1 MRIHRGT
8 ESRPKT
14 VLQDVT
20 AWERMIIIE
29 NLDMQPHMIDMALMS
44 IGHCHGCV
52 VFLKLSSFIISDIVY
67 RETGTVVNFS

>member
-14 VLQDVT
+14 VLQDVA
-20 AWERMIIIE
+20 AWERMIINE
-29 NLDMQPHMIDMALMS
+29 NLDMQPNIIDMALMS
-44 IGHCHGCV
+44 ICHCHGCV
-52 VFLKLSSFIISDIVY
+52 VFIKLSSFKKSDIVY